1 MFVLGVVEVEWLV
14 VRFYMWWSGI
24 IGVVLVLVV
33 VLGGVEV
40 ELDLAGLGCIVL
52 VFMK

>member
-14 VRFYMWWSGI
+14 VRFYMWWSG
-24 IGVVLVLVV
+24 GVVLVLVV